1 MTVRVALY
9 GGAELATAAEVLG
22 LITVETA
29 RADLALVDLRDAEV
43 LSQAATLAP
52 ELPRVVVLA
61 DEQVALA
68 GALGVPSRSVARS
81 CEPAVL
87 GPLIAAT
94 LPPARR
100 RSTRS
105 VMVTSARGGAGRS
118 LLVANLARRLAPLR
132 ATLCLDLSGDG
143 TLSWWLG
150 ATSGRWSDLEDLTDE
165 LTAEHL
171 GVVATEAAPGLRLV
185 GGPPFAPSVQLA
197 QSAFR
202 AALELSEIV
211 LVDAPTLADERTRR
225 LASSVDR
232 VIVMS
237 YDDPISVAALASAD
251 VPERAWLIASQS
263 IATSLGRK
271 FVRVSL
277 GGMRDEAEIRGHR
290 RTYIGALPGQVIQ
303 GLRRAESKNPVFIL
317 DEIDKL
323 GSDFRGAR
331 RSWTNALSSRRA
343 SCGCSSAGLKTVCSV
358 SASSRRCCAT
368 IA

>member
-1 MTVRVALY
+1 LTVRVALY
-9 GGAELATAAEVLG
+9 GGAELASAAAVLG
-22 LITVETA
+22 LITVEAA
-29 RADLALVDLRDAEV
+29 RADLAIVDLRDGEA
-43 LSQAATLAP
+43 LSRAAVLAP
-52 ELPRVVVLA
+52 EVPRVVVLA
-61 DEQVALA
+61 DAQVALA

-94 LPPARR
+94 LPPTR
-100 RSTRS
+100 RSTTRS
-105 VMVTSARGGAGRS
+105 IMVTSARGGAGRT

-132 ATLCLDLSGDG
+132 STICLDLTGDG

-150 ATSGRWSDLEDLTDE
+150 TTSGRWADLEDLTDE

-185 GGPPFAPSVQLA
+185 GGPPFAPSVQLV

-225 LASSVDR
+225 LVGSVDR

-251 VPERAWLIASQS
+251 MPERAWLIASQS
-263 IATSLGRK
+263 IASSLAGRDVFRALPRAEGAIAAATSRPNA
-271 FVRVSL
+271 L
-277 GGMRDEAEIRGHR
+277 GGVLGQAYDELAEI
-290 RTYIGALPGQVIQ
+290 IVI
-303 GLRRAESKNPVFIL
+303 
-317 DEIDKL
+317 D
-323 GSDFRGAR
+323 
-331 RSWTNALSSRRA
+331 
-343 SCGCSSAGLKTVCSV
+343 
-358 SASSRRCCAT
+358 AT
-368 IA
+368 